1 MDSMASEIKVRK
13 WISCRII
20 VAMSFFITINL
31 SLSVSYASDWR
42 FTPSFTASE
51 VYSDNINLGIA
62 GREKGAF
69 VTEVTPGISIRNK
82 SARNRLNL
90 DYRVQNLLN
99 AGGNSNF
106 DSFHQLQFNSN
117 SEIIR
122 NSIFL
127 DLNSSIGQQ
136 NINNRIS
143 ANDNFSGKNNRTDV
157 INYSISPYWTPHFN
171 GYANGE
177 VRFKYSQL
185 LLDNTLA
192 SDSENLD
199 YSIRLN
205 SGRRFTWFTW
215 FIDHNRSDQ
224 NRTDGNDVIFQDTLG
239 EMRWH
244 INRYFN
250 VFAQAGYVDNQ
261 FQQTTDRSD
270 NGLFYSFG
278 GKWKPNQ
285 RFSLEGAYGNNSFVT
300 LDIMPTR
307 HMHWVTTY
315 RNNDKGINTGDI
327 WESSLEF
334 ETKRSIWKAS
344 YLEETTTIQSE
355 LSRLQGFNDSD
366 EFGNPIFN
374 PVVNGI
380 IPSDTTLP
388 TFNDEVLF
396 TKKGEVSVAY
406 DTGRSTVSIQA
417 FSARTTFQT
426 SQEINNVIGA
436 EGFLDWRFTR
446 RNTLFVRPGWQQ
458 ITRDDSKDKRWNV
471 SVGFMRRIPIS
482 IGRKGKLN
490 AKIEYQYVNQQSNVV
505 TNEFIENR
513 VTANLLLTY

>member
-1 MDSMASEIKVRK
+1 MVSEIKVRN
-13 WISCRII
+13 WILCGFI
-20 VAMSFFITINL
+20 VSISIFITINL
-31 SLSVSYASDWR
+31 STSVSYASDWR
-42 FTPSFTASE
+42 FTPSFAASE
-51 VYSDNINLGIA
+51 TYSDNIGLDLKGN
-62 GREKGAF
+62 EKGAF

-82 SARNRLNL
+82 SARNKLNL

-99 AGGNSNF
+99 AGGNGEF
-106 DSFHQLQFNSN
+106 DSFHQLQFDSN
-117 SEIIR
+117 SEILR

-143 ANDNFSGKNNRTDV
+143 ANDNFSGTNNRTDV
-157 INYSISPYWTPHFN
+157 INYSISPYWTPNFN

-177 VRFKYSQL
+177 VRFKYSNL
-185 LLDNTLA
+185 LLNNNLA

-199 YSIRLN
+199 YSVRLN
-205 SGRRFTWFTW
+205 SGRKFSLFSW

-224 NRTDGNDVIFQDTLG
+224 NRENDDDVVFQDSLA

-244 INRYFN
+244 INRHFN
-250 VFAQAGYVDNQ
+250 VFTQIGYVDNK
-261 FQQTTDRSD
+261 FQQTTNRSE

-278 GKWKPNQ
+278 GRWRPNQ

-307 HMHWVTTY
+307 RMHWITTY

-327 WESSLEF
+327 WESSLEYN
-334 ETKRSIWKAS
+334 TKRSIWKAS
-344 YLEETTTIQSE
+344 YLEETTTIQNE
-355 LSRLQGFNDSD
+355 LSRLRGFTDLD

-374 PVVNGI
+374 SVVNGVL
-380 IPSDTTLP
+380 PSDTTLP
-388 TFNDEVLF
+388 TFNNEVLF

-406 DTGRSTVSIQA
+406 NTGRSYVSMRA

-426 SQEINNVIGA
+426 SQEINNIIGT

-446 RNTLFVRPGWQQ
+446 RNTLFIRPNWQQ

-482 IGRKGKLN
+482 IGRKGRLN
-490 AKIEYQYVNQQSNVV
+490 AKVEYQYINQQSNVV
-505 TNEFIENR
+505 DNEFIENR
-513 VTANLLLTY
+513 ITANLLLTY

>member
-1 MDSMASEIKVRK
+1 MDSMVSEIKVRK
-13 WISCRII
+13 WILCRII
-20 VAMSFFITINL
+20 VAMSVFITINL

-185 LLDNTLA
+185 LLDNDLA

-224 NRTDGNDVIFQDTLG
+224 NRTDGNDVVFQDTLG

-327 WESSLEF
+327 WESSF
-334 ETKRSIWKAS
+334 SYETKKSVWKAS
-344 YLEETTTIQSE
+344 YSEETTTIQSE
-355 LSRLQGFNDSD
+355 LSRVPGFTVLDD
-366 EFGNPIFN
+366 FGNPVFN
-374 PVVNGI
+374 PVVNGVI
-380 IPSDTTLP
+380 SSDTTLP
-388 TFNDEVLF
+388 TLNNEVLF

-406 DTGRSTVSIQA
+406 NTGKSKVSVRA

-426 SQEINNVIGA
+426 TQEINNVIGA

-446 RNTLFVRPGWQQ
+446 RNTLFIRPGWQQ

-505 TNEFIENR
+505 INEFIENR
-513 VTANLLLTY
+513 ITANLLLTY